1 MFQYMGIWGR
11 VWQGSLIVKSW
22 TNTGDD
28 CSWDYN
34 VALSQC
40 FCVRGGIHWKGSG
53 VNLRGCANVNRE
65 SGTGE
70 TFRIPICNWGS
81 CVYCLNKALI
91 WLSIEGI
98 SLFGSKYYRWTV
110 FLFAWIFACLFVF
123 SPKNWRQ
130 SNMASSF
137 FSINLIW
144 PVKIHSSK
152 LYWKN
157 LFSSLF
163 LPSSDYSKNS
173 G

>member
-1 MFQYMGIWGR
+1 MFLCQRGH
-11 VWQGSLIVKSW
+11 SLEGLRSK
-22 TNTGDD
+22 
-28 CSWDYN
+28 
-34 VALSQC
+34 
-40 FCVRGGIHWKGSG
+40 FKG
-53 VNLRGCANVNRE
+53 LCKCECRE

-110 FLFAWIFACLFVF
+110 FLFAWIFACLFVI

-173 G
+173 GQEFPELWM